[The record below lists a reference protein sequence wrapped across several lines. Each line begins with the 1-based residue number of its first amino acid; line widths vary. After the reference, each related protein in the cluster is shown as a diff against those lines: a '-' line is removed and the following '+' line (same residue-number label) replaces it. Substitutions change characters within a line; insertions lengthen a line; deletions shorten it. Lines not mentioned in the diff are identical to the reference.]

1 MVFPALSLGL
11 LQSHHHKTR
20 VTFWNT
26 YLNMSSSG
34 LNAARLSVVP
44 GNTPKHVM
52 LCWIWPPSL
61 THRLP
66 CSLFL
71 PFAPQTQP
79 NKLLSLCVPTH
90 TRFSFLSLHTHL
102 HDYVINVWL
111 SLSLCALWEQ
121 RLCVPKASHRACDIT
136 VKCLQKNY
144 WIYRIFSRVKPF
156 WGLKSICVNIFSL
169 LITIE
174 NDSVPDSF
182 SVLYLY

>member
-66 CSLFL
+66 CSIFL

-111 SLSLCALWEQ
+111 SLYVLCENRDYVSP
-121 RLCVPKASHRACDIT
+121 RLHTEPATLQSNACRKIIEYIAFFQELNL
-136 VKCLQKNY
+136 K
-144 WIYRIFSRVKPF
+144 IYHIFSR
-156 WGLKSICVNIFSL
+156 LKKYMCKHFFSSNNNW
-169 LITIE
+169 E
-174 NDSVPDSF
+174 WQRSR
-182 SVLYLY
+182 